1 SYGRNA
7 FDHFRIAIGKLLP
20 DTEVV
25 SEAWPKLG
33 TTDFT
38 AHITKTISAK
48 PDLLVSSVW
57 GGDYIAFYKQAL
69 GYGLFE
75 KMKFASTIAFGVAP
89 HGRTITPSS
98 TSSTASHGNRRRD
111 IFRSG
116 PTTTRPTRTR

>member
-1 SYGRNA
+1 MAVAMTWPDVRKLAFVSPDYSYGRNA

-48 PDLLVSSVW
+48 PDLLVRSEEHTSELQSPYELVCR
-57 GGDYIAFYKQAL
+57 L
-69 GYGLFE
+69 LLE
-75 KMKFASTIAFGVAP
+75 KKN
-89 HGRTITPSS
+89 H
-98 TSSTASHGNRRRD
+98 
-111 IFRSG
+111 
-116 PTTTRPTRTR
+116 